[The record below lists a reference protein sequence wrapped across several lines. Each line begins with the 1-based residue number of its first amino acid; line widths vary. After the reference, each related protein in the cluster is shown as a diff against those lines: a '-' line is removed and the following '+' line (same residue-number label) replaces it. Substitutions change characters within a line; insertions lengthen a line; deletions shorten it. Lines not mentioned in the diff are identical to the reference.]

1 MGHAEWMLSSIA
13 DRVNRK
19 ASSIEIDSEPLL
31 KHARDAHKEAFK
43 TVQEYDLERALAALV
58 RAQADINEA
67 LTELRSHRVER
78 AAHLE
83 AAE

>member
-1 MGHAEWMLSSIA
+1 MNHAEWMLSSIA

-31 KHARDAHKEAFK
+31 KHARDARKETFK
-43 TVQEYDLERALAALV
+43 TVQEYDLERALAALE

-67 LTELRSHRVER
+67 LAELRSHRVER
-78 AAHLE
+78 ADHLE